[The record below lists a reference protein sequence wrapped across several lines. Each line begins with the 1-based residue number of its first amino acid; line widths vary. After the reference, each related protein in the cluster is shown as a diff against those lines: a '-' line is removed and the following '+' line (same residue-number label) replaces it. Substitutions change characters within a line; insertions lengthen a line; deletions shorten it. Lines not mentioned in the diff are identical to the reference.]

1 MLRRVQRNHHALE
14 LAGQQERV
22 DHQSSEVQREVELSV
37 GDMMKAEELYREP
50 KRKLEQPS
58 QERTG
63 AVGFVCCQCI
73 RAKRV
78 PIGGARQHLLGGDD
92 LLAHPGRGRLDVH
105 DDTVIGVDQIVGLIA
120 EPSRSILDGPRRLR
134 VSF

>member
-1 MLRRVQRNHHALE
+1 VPVGGPR
-14 LAGQQERV
+14 QQ
-22 DHQSSEVQREVELSV
+22 
-37 GDMMKAEELYREP
+37 
-50 KRKLEQPS
+50 
-58 QERTG
+58 
-63 AVGFVCCQCI
+63 
-73 RAKRV
+73 
-78 PIGGARQHLLGGDD
+78 LLGGDD